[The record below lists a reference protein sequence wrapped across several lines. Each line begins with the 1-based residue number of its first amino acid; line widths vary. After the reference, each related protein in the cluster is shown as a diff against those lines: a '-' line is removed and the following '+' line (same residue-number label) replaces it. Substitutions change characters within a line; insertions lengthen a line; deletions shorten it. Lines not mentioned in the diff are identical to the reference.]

1 MGNEKDADSPHNIHD
16 YTIFLTHED
25 TLIARYEKNKEEV
38 ISEIRKLI
46 PHINLPG
53 QWSIDIMQNG
63 TEFYIIDMALAQ
75 ESALSDCVP
84 KGKIKHIEVDWMP
97 KLENI

>member
-1 MGNEKDADSPHNIHD
+1 MREMS
-16 YTIFLTHED
+16 
-25 TLIARYEKNKEEV
+25 
-38 ISEIRKLI
+38 KLI
-46 PHINLPG
+46 PDINLSG

-84 KGKIKHIEVDWMP
+84 EGKIKNIEIDWMP
-97 KLENI
+97 KLEEKGHEKEGQEEMDP

>member
-1 MGNEKDADSPHNIHD
+1 
-16 YTIFLTHED
+16 
-25 TLIARYEKNKEEV
+25 
-38 ISEIRKLI
+38 
-46 PHINLPG
+46 
-53 QWSIDIMQNG
+53 MQNG

-97 KLENI
+97 KLENIEDIRCK